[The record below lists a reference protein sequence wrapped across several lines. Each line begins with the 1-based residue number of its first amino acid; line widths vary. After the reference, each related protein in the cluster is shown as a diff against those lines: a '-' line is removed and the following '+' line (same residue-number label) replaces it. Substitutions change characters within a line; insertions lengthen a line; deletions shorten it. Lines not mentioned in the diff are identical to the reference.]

1 VAPEGDRR
9 FFGDALRI
17 GFNSAKK
24 LLDLF
29 KGLPIAM
36 RDVTSHFRL
45 HSFTPNTCR
54 VRRSSNP
61 YVEINTCRR
70 GKFRFRKSL
79 VHHISRDSQ
88 DFIDVLH
95 LRRSR

>member
-1 VAPEGDRR
+1 MAPEADRR
-9 FFGDALRI
+9 FFGNALRI

-36 RDVTSHFRL
+36 RDVTLHFRL

-54 VRRSSNP
+54 VLAAAATLMLKLTRAGGES
-61 YVEINTCRR
+61 
-70 GKFRFRKSL
+70 F
-79 VHHISRDSQ
+79 
-88 DFIDVLH
+88 DFGNY
-95 LRRSR
+95 